1 MCAAEARNLL
11 MKLHL
16 AAMAAL
22 VITLGA
28 TGTVGMAEA
37 SAQDGHFT
45 ECVPFMVSKYVYHQ
59 RCTTYYLDENG
70 NRHVAS
76 VYHIDQD
83 GQWYVPNE

>member
-1 MCAAEARNLL
+1 MML

-16 AAMAAL
+16 APMATL
-22 VITLGA
+22 VITLA
-28 TGTVGMAEA
+28 ASGTVGMAEA
-37 SAQDGHFT
+37 SAQDGYFT
-45 ECVPFMVSKYVYHQ
+45 ECVPFMVAKYVYHQ

-70 NRHVAS
+70 NRQVAS